1 MNLLSDHGR
10 LANRYFGMRHGESKA
25 NVAGLIVSRIET
37 DGSGDYGL
45 SERGRAQAA
54 DAAGRCG
61 LGDLTIIRSSDF
73 ARAWQT
79 AQIVRE
85 RIGAAAVVA
94 AAELRERS
102 FGELDGSPATGYARV
117 WAADQADAQ
126 AATAGEAGGPGEAG
140 AGAGAGSAGP
150 AREPAPDGVEPVTA
164 VLHRT
169 AALIAELERLHSGRD
184 ILLVSHGD
192 TLAILAAGFLGVE
205 PSRHRSVPPFGTA
218 EIRPL
223 GRRDDQSRP

>member
-1 MNLLSDHGR
+1 MEQRSRLDR

-37 DGSGDYGL
+37 DRSGDYGL
-45 SERGRAQAA
+45 SDRGRLQA
-54 DAAGRCG
+54 DGAARCCG
-61 LGDLTIIRSSDF
+61 LSAATVIRSSDF

-85 RIGAAAVVA
+85 RLGAAEVVPA
-94 AAELRERS
+94 EELRERS

-117 WAADQADAQ
+117 WAADQAEA
-126 AATAGEAGGPGEAG
+126 AGEAGASTARGPVPG
-140 AGAGAGSAGP
+140 
-150 AREPAPDGVEPVTA
+150 GVEPVTA
-164 VLHRT
+164 VLDR
-169 AALIAELERLHSGRD
+169 AIALIAALERLHSGQD

-192 TLAILAAGFLGVE
+192 TLAILQAGFLGLE
-205 PSRHRSVPPFGTA
+205 PSRHRSLPPFGTA

-223 GRRDDQSRP
+223 GRRDDETSP

>member
-1 MNLLSDHGR
+1 MNLDR

-37 DGSGDYGL
+37 DRSGDYGL
-45 SERGRAQAA
+45 SDRGHLQAA
-54 DAAGRCG
+54 AAAGCCG
-61 LGDLTIIRSSDF
+61 LSDRTVIRSSDF

-85 RIGAAAVVA
+85 RIGAAEVIA
-94 AAELRERS
+94 AEELRERS
-102 FGELDGSPATGYARV
+102 FGELDGSPASGYARV
-117 WAADQADAQ
+117 WTADQA
-126 AATAGEAGGPGEAG
+126 EAGTSAAVGPV
-140 AGAGAGSAGP
+140 
-150 AREPAPDGVEPVTA
+150 PDGVEPVTA
-164 VLHRT
+164 VLDRT
-169 AALIAELERLHSGRD
+169 VALIAELERRHAGAD

-223 GRRDDQSRP
+223 RPAVDDGRHG

>member
-1 MNLLSDHGR
+1 MNQLSGGR

-37 DGSGDYGL
+37 DRTGDYGL
-45 SERGRAQAA
+45 SERGRLQAA
-54 DAAGRCG
+54 EAARRCG
-61 LGDLTIIRSSDF
+61 LGNRTVIRSSDF

-85 RIGAAAVVA
+85 RIGAAEVVA
-94 AAELRERS
+94 AGELRERS
-102 FGELDGSPATGYARV
+102 FGELDGSPAAGYSRV
-117 WAADQADAQ
+117 WAADQA
-126 AATAGEAGGPGEAG
+126 EAGGEAPPST
-140 AGAGAGSAGP
+140 ASGP
-150 AREPAPDGVEPVTA
+150 AVDGVEPVTA
-164 VLHRT
+164 VLDRT
-169 AALIAELERLHSGRD
+169 VALIAELERLHSGRD

-192 TLAILAAGFLGVE
+192 TLAILQAGFLGVE

-223 GRRDDQSRP
+223 EPRDDEPSG